1 MPPVRSYAFVFVC
14 QAGALENS
22 ALLLAA
28 SLKRHL
34 RCPHELIAAVPQP
47 AERWGTLAPDTA
59 AMLQQL
65 GVRSEPITNEIDP
78 DYPIGNKISCMRVP
92 AEGADRLVFLD
103 SDILLTRPFDGDP
116 RFDFPFAA
124 KPVDLANIVDPRQ
137 WRRAYAAMRLK
148 PPEQRVASTVY
159 GRLVYPCFNAGLV
172 AADPKCGLGDA
183 WLEACR
189 RIDAK
194 WGIRLKRPHL
204 DQIALPVAVH
214 KLGLPYACLDEDY
227 NFPAH
232 LKPIDPARPPAFAHY
247 HSPHVLRREPLLV
260 ELARELCDEYPTLAD
275 RLRADPEYAPILS
288 RAVPSGVAKE
298 PRPSGS
304 GSSIDEPRSL
314 TLAASSSRAPSFP
327 STSIPEV
334 IITGFPRSGTSYVC
348 NLLHRFD
355 NCVVLNEPDGISR
368 PLRKEP
374 IPFGVGAFYRDQRR
388 EILEGRPIKNKLKD
402 GKVTD
407 ETMEANEQ
415 TEYVPQVAS
424 ADFVLGAKSPLGFLS
439 RLPALRRA
447 MPHAR
452 IVVCVRNPVDVLA
465 SWKTTFS
472 HLLTAD
478 VRKMTH
484 GGLRDPFLPDR
495 QRAMLGDVATIRSPA
510 WRRAAWWR
518 YLAELILEAAAGNA
532 DLIVVP
538 YVQAVTDPMT
548 VVTRILADYPAG
560 TLLEPIAPST
570 VRAAKR
576 SALDSEDYQAIRALC
591 IDPATALGVAEGLTE
606 T

>member
-1 MPPVRSYAFVFVC
+1 MTPASGGAPTPPC
-14 QAGALENS
+14 G
-22 ALLLAA
+22 
-28 SLKRHL
+28 
-34 RCPHELIAAVPQP
+34 
-47 AERWGTLAPDTA
+47 
-59 AMLQQL
+59 
-65 GVRSEPITNEIDP
+65 
-78 DYPIGNKISCMRVP
+78 
-92 AEGADRLVFLD
+92 
-103 SDILLTRPFDGDP
+103 
-116 RFDFPFAA
+116 
-124 KPVDLANIVDPRQ
+124 
-137 WRRAYAAMRLK
+137 LK

-159 GRLVYPCFNAGLV
+159 GRLVHPYFNAGLI
-172 AADPKCGLGDA
+172 AADPTCGLGDA

-232 LKPIDPARPPAFAHY
+232 LKPIDPSRPPAFAHY
-247 HSPHVLRREPLLV
+247 HSPHVLRREPMLV
-260 ELARELCDEYPTLAD
+260 ELARELCDEHPVLAE
-275 RLRADPEYAPILS
+275 RLRADPEYAPLLTRPA
-288 RAVPSGVAKE
+288 RAQSAKEKE
-298 PRPSGS
+298 PRLSGS
-304 GSSIDEPRSL
+304 GSPTDEPRSL
-314 TLAASSSRAPSFP
+314 TLAAPSVHTLSCP
-327 STSIPEV
+327 SAAVPEL

-374 IPFGVGAFYRDQRR
+374 IPFGVGTFYRDQRR

-415 TEYVPQVAS
+415 TEYVPQVATP
-424 ADFVLGAKSPLGFLS
+424 DFVLGAKSPLGFLS
-439 RLPALRRA
+439 RLSAVRRA

-495 QRAMLGDVATIRSPA
+495 QRAMLQDVATIRSPA

-518 YLAELILEAAAGNA
+518 YLAELILDAAASNP

-538 YVQAVTDPMT
+538 YVQAVTDPLP
-548 VVTRILADYPAG
+548 VVNRILAGYPAG
-560 TLLEPIAPST
+560 TLREPIEPST

-576 SALDSEDYQAIRALC
+576 SALDAEDFQAIRALSADC
-591 IDPATALGVAEGLTE
+591 ATDLGVAEGLT
-606 T
+606 